1 MLGLASLDI
10 HMIRNKNKEMI
21 IMALTAKQIYA
32 IVNEV
37 AQQAMGS
44 KAIAVV
50 DNTGLIALGNTVL
63 GSDATKNNFI
73 NALTDR
79 IGKTIVSFREYHSHF
94 PDFERDSIE
103 WGNILQKL
111 KIAMPD
117 AEEDQSYNL
126 VDGSSVDQ
134 YKINKAKVNQL
145 LFTSE
150 TPWQTHITVH
160 LDELEKAFID
170 SNAMGTFISSMF
182 GEVQNRIELA
192 MENLSMDCVN
202 NYIGELISLKS
213 TTAKKRVI
221 NLVTEYKDKTGV
233 DHTAEPLNALGD
245 EEFLKYVVRRV
256 NSISTSMEYMTY
268 NMFNSASSAVGAI
281 PELPENEKNVYTR
294 HTPKSEQRMMLFIDL
309 VNSLKTNINSK
320 AFNMEQV
327 AIDIPFKTVPFWQ
340 SIEAPSEINVKTSS
354 GAEVEQSLIMGI
366 LYDREAM
373 GTFKKKYKSLTS
385 PVNAAGQ
392 YYNVFYH
399 MITMYYNDLTE
410 NAVIFLLA

>member
-1 MLGLASLDI
+1 
-10 HMIRNKNKEMI
+10 
-21 IMALTAKQIYA
+21 MALTATQIYN

-79 IGKTIVSFREYHSHF
+79 IGRTIVSFREYHSHF

-126 VDGSSVDQ
+126 EDGTSVDQ

-145 LFTSE
+145 MFTSE
-150 TPWQTHITVH
+150 NPWQTHITVH
-160 LDELEKAFID
+160 LEALEKAFID
-170 SNAMGTFISSMF
+170 TSAMGAFISGMF

-202 NYIGELISLKS
+202 NYIAEVITRKEDRPS
-213 TTAKKRVI
+213 RVI

-233 DHTAEPLNALGD
+233 DHTTTPLNALDD
-245 EEFLKYVVRRV
+245 EEFLKFVIRRI
-256 NSISTSMEYMTY
+256 NSLSSTFEYMTVNLY
-268 NMFNSASSAVGAI
+268 NDTGIYVGAG
-281 PELPENEKNVYTR
+281 NSGAYTR
-294 HTPKSEQRMMLFIDL
+294 HTPKSEQKLMLFIDM
-309 VNSLKTNINSK
+309 VNALKTNINSK

-327 AIDIPFKTVPFWQ
+327 AIDIPFMTVPFWQ
-340 SIEAPSEINVKTSS
+340 SMQTPSGINVKPTSKPT
-354 GAEVEQSLIMGI
+354 EPVVQSLIMGV

-373 GTFKKKYKSLTS
+373 GTFKKKYNSITS

>member
-1 MLGLASLDI
+1 
-10 HMIRNKNKEMI
+10 
-21 IMALTAKQIYA
+21 MALKANQIYT

-37 AQQAMGS
+37 ASQAMGT

-50 DNTGLIALGNTVL
+50 DNAGLIALGNTVL

-79 IGKTIVSFREYHSHF
+79 IGRTIVSFRAYHSHF

-111 KIAMPD
+111 KVGMPD
-117 AEEDQSYNL
+117 AEADESYDL
-126 VDGSSVDQ
+126 TDGTSVDQ
-134 YKINKAKVNQL
+134 YKVNKPKTNQL
-145 LFTSE
+145 LFTNES
-150 TPWQTHITVH
+150 PWQTHITVH
-160 LDELEKAFID
+160 LDALEKAFVSSD
-170 SNAMGTFISSMF
+170 AMGAFISGMF

-192 MENLSMDCVN
+192 MEELSMTCVN
-202 NYIGELISLKS
+202 NFMAEVISREEDRPN
-213 TTAKKRVI
+213 RVI
-221 NLVTEYKDKTGV
+221 NLVTLYKEATGV
-233 DHTAEPLNALGD
+233 DHTTEPLNALDD
-245 EEFLKYVVRRV
+245 ENFLKFVVRKI
-256 NSISTSMEYMTY
+256 NTISSTFEYMTREVY
-268 NMFNSASSAVGAI
+268 NDTDFGSPGA
-281 PELPENEKNVYTR
+281 LTSGVYTR
-294 HTPKSEQRMMLFIDL
+294 HTPKSEQRMMLFIDM
-309 VNSLKTNINSK
+309 VNALKTNINSK

-340 SIEAPSEINVKTSS
+340 SLQTPSDIKIKPSS
-354 GAEVEQSLIMGI
+354 GKAAVNKSLVMGI

-410 NAVIFLLA
+410 NAVVFLLA

>member
-1 MLGLASLDI
+1 
-10 HMIRNKNKEMI
+10 
-21 IMALTAKQIYA
+21 MAVTAKQIYT

-37 AQQAMGS
+37 AKQAMGS
-44 KAIAVV
+44 RAIEVV
-50 DNTGLIALGNTVL
+50 DNAGLIALGNTVL
-63 GSDATKNNFI
+63 GTDATKNNFI

-79 IGKTIVSFREYHSHF
+79 IGRTIVSFRAYHSHF

-111 KIAMPD
+111 KIAMPE

-126 VDGSSVDQ
+126 IDGSSVDQ

-145 LFTSE
+145 LFSTE

-160 LDELEKAFID
+160 LEQLEKAFTSASD
-170 SNAMGTFISSMF
+170 MGAFISGRF

-202 NYIGELISLKS
+202 NYIAELKARAGS
-213 TTAKKRVI
+213 TVNPNRVY
-221 NLVTEYKDKTGV
+221 NLVTLYKDATGV
-233 DHTAEPLNALGD
+233 DHTTEPLTALDD
-245 EEFLKYVVRRV
+245 EEFLKFTVRTINR
-256 NSISTSMEYMTY
+256 ISATMEYMTAGVY
-268 NMFNSASSAVGAI
+268 NAPQNTGI
-281 PELPENEKNVYTR
+281 EKPTEDEKNLYTR
-294 HTPKSEQRMMLFIDL
+294 HTPKSEQRMMLFIDM
-309 VNSLKTNINSK
+309 VNALKTNINSK

-340 SIEAPSEINVKTSS
+340 SIESPAAINIKCAS
-354 GAEVEQSLIMGI
+354 GVSTETIPEVMGI

-373 GTFKKKYKSLTS
+373 GTFKKKYNSITS
-385 PVNAAGQ
+385 PINAAGQ

-399 MITMYYNDLTE
+399 MITMFYNDLTE

>member
-1 MLGLASLDI
+1 
-10 HMIRNKNKEMI
+10 
-21 IMALTAKQIYA
+21 MALTAKQIYG

-50 DNTGLIALGNTVL
+50 DNAGLIALGNTVL
-63 GSDATKNNFI
+63 GSDVTKNNFI

-79 IGKTIVSFREYHSHF
+79 IGRTIVSFRAYHSHF

-111 KIAMPD
+111 KIGMPD
-117 AEEDQSYNL
+117 AEKDDSYDL
-126 VDGSSVDQ
+126 VDGTSVDQ

-145 LFTSE
+145 LFTTE

-160 LDELEKAFID
+160 LEALEKAFID
-170 SNAMGTFISSMF
+170 SSAMGVFISGMF

-202 NYIGELISLKS
+202 NYMAELIKRK
-213 TTAKKRVI
+213 TTKASRVI

-233 DHTAEPLNALGD
+233 DHTTTPIKALDD
-245 EEFLKYVVRRV
+245 EEFLKYVVRRI
-256 NSISTSMEYMTY
+256 NSISSTMEYMTNGIY
-268 NMFNSASSAVGAI
+268 NDKVSSG
-281 PELPENEKNVYTR
+281 LTGENAAVYTR
-294 HTPKSEQRMMLFIDL
+294 HTPKSEQKLMLFIDM
-309 VNSLKTNINSK
+309 VNALKTNINSK

-340 SIEAPSEINVKTSS
+340 SMQTPSGINVKPTSGGSS
-354 GAEVEQSLIMGI
+354 GTAVTQSLIMGI
-366 LYDREAM
+366 MYDREAM
-373 GTFKKKYKSLTS
+373 GTFKKKYNSITS
-385 PVNAAGQ
+385 PINAAGQ

-410 NAVIFLLA
+410 NAVVFLLA

>member
-1 MLGLASLDI
+1 
-10 HMIRNKNKEMI
+10 
-21 IMALTAKQIYA
+21 MALTATQIYS

-37 AQQAMGS
+37 ASQAMGAT
-44 KAIAVV
+44 AIEVV
-50 DNTGLIALGNTVL
+50 DNTGLVSLGATVL

-79 IGKTIVSFREYHSHF
+79 IGRTIVSFRAYHSHF

-111 KIAMPD
+111 KIGMPD

-126 VDGSSVDQ
+126 EDGTSVDQ

-170 SNAMGTFISSMF
+170 SNAMGAFISGMF

-202 NYIGELISLKS
+202 NYIGELFKRKA
-213 TTAKKRVI
+213 TTPNRVV
-221 NLVTEYKDKTGV
+221 NLVTEYKEKTTI
-233 DHTAEPLNALGD
+233 DYTTKPEDALDD
-245 EEFLKYVVRRV
+245 EGFLKYVVRRI
-256 NSISTSMEYMTY
+256 NSISSTMEYMTNGYY
-268 NMFNSASSAVGAI
+268 NATTGLVTGENSKA
-281 PELPENEKNVYTR
+281 YTR
-294 HTPKSEQRMMLFIDL
+294 HTPKSEQKLMLFIDM
-309 VNSLKTNINSK
+309 VNALKTNINSK

-327 AIDIPFKTVPFWQ
+327 AIDIPFTTVPFWQ
-340 SIEAPSEINVKTSS
+340 SLQSPSSINVQTAS
-354 GAEVEQSLIMGI
+354 GTEVTESLIMGVMF
-366 LYDREAM
+366 DREAM
-373 GTFKKKYKSLTS
+373 GTFKKKYKSLTT

-410 NAVIFLLA
+410 NGVIFLLA

>member
-1 MLGLASLDI
+1 
-10 HMIRNKNKEMI
+10 
-21 IMALTAKQIYA
+21 MALTANQIYK

-37 AQQAMGS
+37 ASQAMGS
-44 KAIAVV
+44 KTIAVV

-79 IGKTIVSFREYHSHF
+79 IGRTIVSFRAYHSHF

-103 WGNILQKL
+103 WGNILQKI
-111 KIAMPD
+111 KIGMPD
-117 AEEDQSYNL
+117 TEEDQSYNL
-126 VDGSSVDQ
+126 TDGTSVDQ

-170 SNAMGTFISSMF
+170 SNAMGTFISGMF

-202 NYIGELISLKS
+202 NYMAEILKRK
-213 TTAKKRVI
+213 TNRPNRVVH
-221 NLVTEYKDKTGV
+221 LLTEYKEATKV
-233 DHTAEPLNALGD
+233 DHTTTPLNALDD
-245 EEFLKYVVRRV
+245 EAFLKFVVRKI
-256 NSISTSMEYMTY
+256 NTLSSTFEYMTTGLY
-268 NMFNSASSAVGAI
+268 TDTVFTGG
-281 PELPENEKNVYTR
+281 PDTYKNVYSR
-294 HTPKSEQRMMLFIDL
+294 HTPKSEQKLMLFIDM
-309 VNSLKTNINSK
+309 VNALKTNINSK

-340 SIEAPSEINVKTSS
+340 SMDTPATIKIKPASSTTS
-354 GAEVEQSLIMGI
+354 GATAIEQSLIMGI

-373 GTFKKKYKSLTS
+373 GTYKKKYSSLTS
-385 PVNAAGQ
+385 PINAAGK

-399 MITMYYNDLTE
+399 MITMYFNDLTE
-410 NAVIFLLA
+410 NAVIFLLD

>member
-1 MLGLASLDI
+1 
-10 HMIRNKNKEMI
+10 
-21 IMALTAKQIYA
+21 MALTAKQIYT

-37 AQQAMGS
+37 ANQAMGTDS
-44 KAIAVV
+44 IAVV
-50 DNTGLIALGNTVL
+50 DNTGLVALGNTVL

-79 IGKTIVSFREYHSHF
+79 IGRTIVSFRAYHSHF

-111 KIAMPD
+111 KTAMPD

-126 VDGSSVDQ
+126 ADGTSVDQ

-150 TPWQTHITVH
+150 TPWQTHITVY
-160 LDELEKAFID
+160 LEEMDKAFVD
-170 SNAMGTFISSMF
+170 SSAMGAFISGMF

-202 NYIGELISLKS
+202 NYVAEIIKDKETRPSRI
-213 TTAKKRVI
+213 I
-221 NLVTEYKDKTGV
+221 NLITEYKDKTGV
-233 DHTAEPLNALGD
+233 DYTTEPLKALDD
-245 EEFLKYVVRRV
+245 ENFLKYFVRRV
-256 NSISTSMEYMTY
+256 NSLSSVFEYMTTDIY
-268 NMFNSASSAVGAI
+268 NDTSVYDGAGQSGA
-281 PELPENEKNVYTR
+281 YSR

-309 VNSLKTNINSK
+309 VNALKTNINSK

-340 SIEAPSEINVKTSS
+340 SLQTPSGINVKPAS
-354 GAEVEQSLIMGI
+354 GGTAVTHSLLMGI

-373 GTFKKKYKSLTS
+373 GTFKKKYKSLTT
-385 PVNAAGQ
+385 PINAAGQ

-410 NAVIFLLA
+410 NAVVFVLE

>member
-1 MLGLASLDI
+1 
-10 HMIRNKNKEMI
+10 
-21 IMALTAKQIYA
+21 MAVTAQQIYT

-44 KAIAVV
+44 SALAVV
-50 DNTGLIALGNTVL
+50 DNVGLIALGNTVL
-63 GSDATKNNFI
+63 GSDDTKNNFI
-73 NALTDR
+73 KALTDR
-79 IGKTIVSFREYHSHF
+79 IGRTIVSFREYHSHF

-111 KIAMPD
+111 KIAMPT

-126 VDGSSVDQ
+126 TDGTSVDQ

-145 LFTSE
+145 LFSTE

-160 LDELEKAFID
+160 LEQLEKAFTSATD
-170 SNAMGTFISSMF
+170 MGAFISGMF

-192 MENLSMDCVN
+192 MENLSMQCVN
-202 NYIGELISLKS
+202 NYIAELKARAGSS
-213 TTAKKRVI
+213 VNPKRVY
-221 NLVTEYKDKTGV
+221 NLVTLYKDATGV
-233 DHTAEPLNALGD
+233 DHTTEPLSALED
-245 EEFLKYVVRRV
+245 EEFLKFTVRTINR
-256 NSISTSMEYMTY
+256 ISATMEYMTAGV
-268 NMFNSASSAVGAI
+268 FNAPQNSSIETPTEA
-281 PELPENEKNVYTR
+281 EKNVYTR
-294 HTPKSEQRMMLFIDL
+294 HTPKSEQRMMLFIDM
-309 VNSLKTNINSK
+309 VNALKTNINSK

-327 AIDIPFKTVPFWQ
+327 AVDIPFQTVPFWQ
-340 SIEAPSEINVKTSS
+340 SIESPASINIKCAS
-354 GAEVEQSLIMGI
+354 GASTENITEVMGI

>member
-1 MLGLASLDI
+1 
-10 HMIRNKNKEMI
+10 
-21 IMALTAKQIYA
+21 MALTATQIYS

-37 AQQAMGS
+37 AKQAMGS
-44 KAIAVV
+44 SAIAVV
-50 DNTGLIALGNTVL
+50 DNAGLVALGNTVL

-79 IGKTIVSFREYHSHF
+79 IGRTIVSFRAYKSHF

-103 WGNILQKL
+103 WGNILQKI

-126 VDGSSVDQ
+126 TNGSSVDM
-134 YKINKAKVNQL
+134 YKINKSKVNQL
-145 LFTSE
+145 LFTTES
-150 TPWQTHITVH
+150 PWQTHITVH
-160 LDELEKAFID
+160 LDALEKAFVD
-170 SNAMGTFISSMF
+170 SNAMGAFISSMF

-192 MENLSMDCVN
+192 MENLSIDCVN
-202 NYIGELISLKS
+202 NYMAEIIKGKESS
-213 TTAKKRVI
+213 PTRVI

-233 DHTAEPLNALGD
+233 DYTTEPLSALDD
-245 EEFLKYVVRRV
+245 EEFLKYVVRRI
-256 NSISTSMEYMTY
+256 NSLSTTMEYMTTGL
-268 NMFNSASSAVGAI
+268 FNTPQGDECA
-281 PELPENEKNVYTR
+281 YTR

-340 SIEAPSEINVKTSS
+340 SLQTPAGINIKPASGGTAIVQSEV
-354 GAEVEQSLIMGI
+354 MGI

-373 GTFKKKYKSLTS
+373 GTFKKKYTSLTT
-385 PVNAAGQ
+385 PINAAGK

-399 MITMYYNDLTE
+399 MITMYFNDLTE
-410 NAVIFLLA
+410 NAVVFLLA

>member
-1 MLGLASLDI
+1 
-10 HMIRNKNKEMI
+10 
-21 IMALTAKQIYA
+21 MAVTAKQIYT

-37 AQQAMGS
+37 AKQAMGS
-44 KAIAVV
+44 SAIAIV
-50 DNTGLIALGNTVL
+50 DNAGLIALGNTVL
-63 GSDATKNNFI
+63 GTDATKNNFI

-79 IGKTIVSFREYHSHF
+79 IGRTIVSFREYHSHF

-111 KIAMPD
+111 KIAMPE

-145 LFTSE
+145 LFSTE

-160 LDELEKAFID
+160 LEQLEKAFTSASD
-170 SNAMGTFISSMF
+170 MGAFISGMF

-202 NYIGELISLKS
+202 NYIAELKARAGS
-213 TTAKKRVI
+213 TVNPNRVY
-221 NLVTEYKDKTGV
+221 NLVTLYKDATGV
-233 DHTAEPLNALGD
+233 DHTTEPLTALDD
-245 EEFLKYVVRRV
+245 EEFLKFTVRTINR
-256 NSISTSMEYMTY
+256 ISATMEYMTAGVY
-268 NMFNSASSAVGAI
+268 NAPQNSSIEGPTEA
-281 PELPENEKNVYTR
+281 EKNLYTR
-294 HTPKSEQRMMLFIDL
+294 HTPKSEQRMMLFIDM
-309 VNSLKTNINSK
+309 VNALKTNINSK

-340 SIEAPSEINVKTSS
+340 SIESPAKISIKCAS
-354 GAEVEQSLIMGI
+354 GVSDETIPRVMGI

-373 GTFKKKYKSLTS
+373 GTFKKKYNSITS
-385 PVNAAGQ
+385 PINAAGQ

-399 MITMYYNDLTE
+399 MLTMYYNDLTE

>member
-1 MLGLASLDI
+1 
-10 HMIRNKNKEMI
+10 
-21 IMALTAKQIYA
+21 MALTANQIFS

-37 AQQAMGS
+37 AKQAMGS
-44 KAIAVV
+44 SAIAVV
-50 DNTGLIALGNTVL
+50 DNAGLIALGNTVL
-63 GSDATKNNFI
+63 GSDSTKNNFI

-79 IGKTIVSFREYHSHF
+79 IGRTIVSFREYHSHF

-111 KIAMPD
+111 KIAMPE

-126 VDGSSVDQ
+126 VDGTSVDQ

-160 LDELEKAFID
+160 LEQLEKAFID
-170 SNAMGTFISSMF
+170 SSAMGAFISGMF

-202 NYIGELISLKS
+202 NYIAEIIKE
-213 TTAKKRVI
+213 KKQRPLRVI
-221 NLVTEYKDKTGV
+221 NLVTEYKEKTGV
-233 DHTAEPLNALGD
+233 DHTTETLNALND
-245 EEFLKYVVRRV
+245 EEFLKYFVRRV
-256 NSISTSMEYMTY
+256 NSISSVFEYMTTNIY
-268 NMFNSASSAVGAI
+268 NDISIYKDSGDSLAYS
-281 PELPENEKNVYTR
+281 R
-294 HTPKSEQRMMLFIDL
+294 HTPKSQQRMMLFIDM
-309 VNSLKTNINSK
+309 VNALKTNINSK

-340 SIEAPSEINVKTSS
+340 SLQTPSGINIKPAS
-354 GAEVEQSLIMGI
+354 GGDAINQSAVMGI

-373 GTFKKKYKSLTS
+373 GTFKKKYNSITS
-385 PVNAAGQ
+385 PINAAGQ

-399 MITMYYNDLTE
+399 MLTMYYNDLTE

>member
-1 MLGLASLDI
+1 
-10 HMIRNKNKEMI
+10 
-21 IMALTAKQIYA
+21 MALTSKQIYT

-37 AQQAMGS
+37 ASQAMGG

-63 GSDATKNNFI
+63 GSDSTKNNFI

-79 IGKTIVSFREYHSHF
+79 IGRTIVSFRAYHSHF

-111 KIAMPD
+111 KVAMPD

-126 VDGSSVDQ
+126 VDGASVDQ

-145 LFTSE
+145 LFTTES
-150 TPWQTHITVH
+150 PWQTHITVH
-160 LDELEKAFID
+160 LEQLEKAFVD
-170 SNAMGTFISSMF
+170 SSSMGAFISGMF

-192 MENLSMDCVN
+192 MENLSMECVN
-202 NYIGELISLKS
+202 NYVAEVIKEKRYRPS
-213 TTAKKRVI
+213 RVI

-233 DHTAEPLNALGD
+233 DHTTEPLSALDD
-245 EEFLKYVVRRV
+245 ENFLKYFVRRV
-256 NSISTSMEYMTY
+256 NSLSSVFEYMTTNIY
-268 NMFNSASSAVGAI
+268 NDTAIYEGAGNSGA
-281 PELPENEKNVYTR
+281 YSR
-294 HTPKSEQRMMLFIDL
+294 HTPKSEQKLMLFIDL
-309 VNSLKTNINSK
+309 VNALKTNINSK

-327 AIDIPFKTVPFWQ
+327 AIDIPFNTVPFWQ
-340 SIEAPSEINVKTSS
+340 SLQSPSEINVKPSS
-354 GAEVEQSLIMGI
+354 GGTAVTQSLVMGI

-410 NAVIFLLA
+410 NAVVFLLA

>member
-1 MLGLASLDI
+1 
-10 HMIRNKNKEMI
+10 
-21 IMALTAKQIYA
+21 MALTATQIYS

-37 AQQAMGS
+37 AKQAMGS
-44 KAIAVV
+44 SAIEVV
-50 DNTGLIALGNTVL
+50 DNAGLVALGTTVL
-63 GSDATKNNFI
+63 GSDNTKNNFI

-79 IGKTIVSFREYHSHF
+79 IGRTIVSFRAYNSHF

-103 WGNILQKL
+103 WGNILQKI
-111 KIAMPD
+111 KIAMPE

-126 VDGSSVDQ
+126 TDGTSVDM
-134 YKINKAKVNQL
+134 YKINKSKVNQL

-160 LDELEKAFID
+160 LDALEKAFVD
-170 SNAMGTFISSMF
+170 SNAMGAFISSMF

-192 MENLSMDCVN
+192 MENLSIDCVN
-202 NYIGELISLKS
+202 NFMAEIIKGKEASPN
-213 TTAKKRVI
+213 RVI
-221 NLVTEYKDKTGV
+221 SLVTEYKDKTGV
-233 DHTAEPLNALGD
+233 DHTTEPLSALDD
-245 EEFLKYVVRRV
+245 EEFLKYVVRRI
-256 NSISTSMEYMTY
+256 NSLSTTMEYMTTGL
-268 NMFNSASSAVGAI
+268 FNTPQGDEGA
-281 PELPENEKNVYTR
+281 YTR

-340 SIEAPSEINVKTSS
+340 SLQTPAGINIKPASGGKAIVQSEV
-354 GAEVEQSLIMGI
+354 MGI

-373 GTFKKKYKSLTS
+373 GTFKKKYTSLTT
-385 PVNAAGQ
+385 PINAAGK

-399 MITMYYNDLTE
+399 MITMYFNDLTE
-410 NAVIFLLA
+410 NAVVFLLA

>member
-1 MLGLASLDI
+1 
-10 HMIRNKNKEMI
+10 
-21 IMALTAKQIYA
+21 MALTATQIYS

-37 AQQAMGS
+37 AKQAMGS
-44 KAIAVV
+44 SDIAVV
-50 DNTGLIALGNTVL
+50 DNAGLVALGNTVL
-63 GSDATKNNFI
+63 GSDTTKNNFI

-79 IGKTIVSFREYHSHF
+79 IGRTIVSFRAYNSHF

-103 WGNILQKL
+103 WGNILQKI

-117 AEEDQSYNL
+117 VEEDQSYNL
-126 VDGSSVDQ
+126 TDGTSVDQ
-134 YKINKAKVNQL
+134 YKINKPKVNQL

-160 LDELEKAFID
+160 LDALEKAFVD
-170 SNAMGTFISSMF
+170 SNAMGAFISSMF

-192 MENLSMDCVN
+192 MENLSIDCVN
-202 NYIGELISLKS
+202 NYMAEIIKGKETSP
-213 TTAKKRVI
+213 TRVI

-233 DHTAEPLNALGD
+233 DHTTEPLSALDD
-245 EEFLKYVVRRV
+245 EEFLKYVVRRI
-256 NSISTSMEYMTY
+256 NSLSTTMEYMTTGL
-268 NMFNSASSAVGAI
+268 FNTKQGDEGA
-281 PELPENEKNVYTR
+281 YTR

-340 SIEAPSEINVKTSS
+340 SLQTPAGINIKPAS
-354 GAEVEQSLIMGI
+354 GGTAIVQSDVMGI

-373 GTFKKKYKSLTS
+373 GTFKKKYTSLTT
-385 PVNAAGQ
+385 PINAAGK

-399 MITMYYNDLTE
+399 MITMYFNDLTE
-410 NAVIFLLA
+410 NAVVFLLA

>member
-1 MLGLASLDI
+1 
-10 HMIRNKNKEMI
+10 
-21 IMALTAKQIYA
+21 MALTANQIYT

-37 AQQAMGS
+37 ANQAMGS
-44 KAIAVV
+44 TSVAVV
-50 DNTGLIALGNTVL
+50 DNTGLVALGNTVL

-79 IGKTIVSFREYHSHF
+79 IGRTIVSFRAYHSHF

-111 KIAMPD
+111 KIAMPE
-117 AEEDQSYNL
+117 AEADQSYDL
-126 VDGSSVDQ
+126 EDGSSVDQ

-145 LFTSE
+145 LFSTE

-160 LDELEKAFID
+160 LDALEKAFVD
-170 SNAMGTFISSMF
+170 ATAMGAFISGMF

-192 MENLSMDCVN
+192 MENLSIDCVN
-202 NYIGELISLKS
+202 NYMAEVIKGKDTSP
-213 TTAKKRVI
+213 TRVI

-233 DHTAEPLNALGD
+233 DHTTQPLAALDD
-245 EEFLKYVVRRV
+245 EEFLKYVVRRI
-256 NSISTSMEYMTY
+256 NSLSTTMEYMTKGL
-268 NMFNSASSAVGAI
+268 FNTPVGDEGA
-281 PELPENEKNVYTR
+281 YTR

-327 AIDIPFKTVPFWQ
+327 AIDIPFQTVPFWQ
-340 SIEAPSEINVKTSS
+340 SLQKPAQINIKPAS
-354 GAEVEQSLIMGI
+354 GGEDIVQSQVMGI
-366 LYDREAM
+366 LFDREAM

-410 NAVIFLLA
+410 NAVVFLLD